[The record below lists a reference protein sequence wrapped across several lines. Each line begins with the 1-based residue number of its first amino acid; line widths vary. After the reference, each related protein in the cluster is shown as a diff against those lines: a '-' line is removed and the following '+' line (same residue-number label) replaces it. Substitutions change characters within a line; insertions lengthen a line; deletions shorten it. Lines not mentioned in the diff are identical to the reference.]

1 MLARSDKRPILWLAL
16 GPIGDGLM
24 MAEFLDQALKA
35 DPALRCTV
43 LALRNGRIMKDIL
56 AAYPSI
62 EVAEV
67 PRGAAGR
74 IALLWRILRRRWV
87 AVVPTTFG
95 TLARLVR
102 AYASLLRLRPGTAV
116 VGFKD
121 DAGLQPYDYVLHYDF
136 SRLYI
141 ENLRPMAPLLG
152 IGPLRDTAPHVEL
165 PSRLSAPV
173 PFAARPYMV
182 VHLFATSPRRTFPVA
197 RWRSVLER
205 LSRDYPGYAIM
216 LSGTK
221 EEGASI
227 GEVFAGIKN
236 VHAAFGIPFPDLAA
250 LMQGAEL
257 YIGPDTGIT
266 HLAGVL
272 QVPSVIIG
280 NRSNPTW
287 LPSYNPNAVVLYH
300 AERCDCSGDKKQ
312 QCSVEVGGQTY
323 LRCMYDIADEE
334 VDGAAR
340 RLIAPSE

>member
-24 MAEFLDQALKA
+24 MAAFLDQALKA

-67 PRGAAGR
+67 PRNLPGR
-74 IALLWRILRRRWV
+74 LALLARILRRRWI
-87 AVVPTTFG
+87 AVVPPTFG
-95 TLARLVR
+95 THAHMVR
-102 AYASLLRLRPGTAV
+102 AYGFLLRLRPGTAV
-116 VGFKD
+116 AGFRD
-121 DAGLQPYDYVLHYDF
+121 DARLQPYDRALAYDF
-136 SRLYI
+136 SALYI
-141 ENLRPMAPLLG
+141 SNLRRLAPVLG
-152 IGPLRDTAPHVEL
+152 IGPLRDAAPHVEL

-173 PFAARPYMV
+173 PSATQPYMV
-182 VHLFATSPRRTFPVA
+182 VHVFATSPRRTFPTA
-197 RWRSVLER
+197 RWKSVLER
-205 LSRDYPGYAIM
+205 LSSDYPAHAIM

-227 GEVFAGIKN
+227 GEAFAGIPN
-236 VHAAFGIPFPDLAA
+236 AHSAFGIPFLDLAA
-250 LMQGAEL
+250 LVRGAEL

-287 LPSYNPNAVVLYH
+287 LPSYNPNAIVLYH
-300 AERCDCSGDKKQ
+300 AEHCDCSGDKKR
-312 QCSVEVGGQTY
+312 QCSIEAGGQTY

-334 VDGAAR
+334 VADSAR